1 MAGVF
6 DRQIAT
12 AQRLIAKYG
21 QDVTW
26 QTVVDGAPADAAK
39 PWKPAEAT
47 DTQTTTKVCFV
58 AVRDNDWRKLLAYLK
73 GTEVPVGRLAGLM
86 AGNVSFTPKLKDIVI
101 RDGVTLNVTNIDLV
115 SPNGQK
121 ILYILEFQG

>member
-1 MAGVF
+1 MAQF

-26 QTVVDGAPADAAK
+26 QTVVDGSPADPLK
-39 PWKPAEAT
+39 PWKPSEAA
-47 DTQTTTKVCFV
+47 DTQTTAKICFV
-58 AVRDNDWRKLLAYLK
+58 PVRDNDWRKLLAYLK
-73 GTEVPVGRLAGLM
+73 GTEVPAGKLAGLM
-86 AGNVSFTPKLKDIVI
+86 AGNVTFDPKLKDIVV
-101 RDGVTLNVTNIDLV
+101 RDGVTLNVSNIDLL

-121 ILYILEFQG
+121 ILYILEFEG

>member
-1 MAGVF
+1 MGQF

-26 QTVVDGAPADAAK
+26 QTVVEATNGAQ
-39 PWKPAEAT
+39 PWKGTTSA
-47 DTQTTTKVCFV
+47 DTPNTAKICFV
-58 AVRDNDWRKLLAYLK
+58 PVRDNDWRKLLAYLK
-73 GTEVPVGRLAGLM
+73 GTEVPSGKLAGLM
-86 AGNVSFTPKLKDIVI
+86 AGNVPFDPKLKDIVV
-101 RDGVTLNVTNIDLV
+101 RDGVTLNVTNIDLI

-121 ILYILEFQG
+121 VLYILEFEG